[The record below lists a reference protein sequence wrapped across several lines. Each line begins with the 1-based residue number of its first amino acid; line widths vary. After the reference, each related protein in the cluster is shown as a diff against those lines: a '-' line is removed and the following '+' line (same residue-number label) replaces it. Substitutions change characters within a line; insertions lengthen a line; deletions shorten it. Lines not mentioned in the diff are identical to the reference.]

1 MKAMPLISVIV
12 PVYNVQDYL
21 VACVESIWAQT
32 YQNLEI
38 WLVDDGSTDE
48 SGALCDELAKQDERI
63 RVLHKPN
70 GGLSDARNAGIE
82 RAKGEYFVFVD
93 SDDLIPAD
101 SIEILER
108 LCEQTGAEAAIAPIL
123 PFTETIPER
132 STEPPKTEVLSS
144 EDALRRMFLHQGIGH
159 EAFGKLYRR
168 SIWES
173 RRFPKW
179 TLYEDYAAV
188 YPAIADCKTVVLCYE
203 PLYYYRVRNGSIMH
217 SGVKEKNL
225 ALLDVGESV
234 TTYMEQNVPALREE
248 AAYLQIVTSLK
259 LMKGILDEGMDYYPE
274 AQKRIC
280 AFVRSH
286 RELVRRPWA
295 KKADRIKV
303 ETLLLNKR
311 LFYWVYELGE
321 RRNAQKLKEQG

>member
-1 MKAMPLISVIV
+1 MPG
-12 PVYNVQDYL
+12 
-21 VACVESIWAQT
+21 T
-32 YQNLEI
+32 R
-38 WLVDDGSTDE
+38 
-48 SGALCDELAKQDERI
+48 EL
-63 RVLHKPN
+63 
-70 GGLSDARNAGIE
+70 S
-82 RAKGEYFVFVD
+82 
-93 SDDLIPAD
+93 LIPAD

-123 PFTETIPER
+123 PFTKTIPEC
-132 STEPPKTEVLSS
+132 SAEPPKTEVLSS

-173 RRFPKW
+173 RRFPKG

>member
-132 STEPPKTEVLSS
+132 STEPPKTEVLSRD
-144 EDALRRMFLHQGIGH
+144 EILRRMFLHQGIGH
-159 EAFGKLYRR
+159 EAVGKLYRR
-168 SIWES
+168 SLWKT
-173 RRFPKW
+173 RRFPKG
-179 TLYEDYAAV
+179 TLYEDYATV
-188 YPAIADCKTVVLCYE
+188 YTVISDCKTAALCYE
-203 PLYYYRVRNGSIMH
+203 PLYYYRTRVGSIMH

>member
-21 VACVESIWAQT
+21 EACVKSIRAQT
-32 YQNLEI
+32 YPNLEI

-82 RAKGEYFVFVD
+82 RAKGEYFLFVD

-101 SIEILER
+101 SIAILEQ
-108 LCEQTGAEAAIAPIL
+108 LCEQTSAEAAIAPIL
-123 PFTETIPER
+123 PFAVTIPER
-132 STEPPKTEVLSS
+132 STEPPKTEVLSR
-144 EDALRRMFLHQGIGH
+144 EEALRRMFLHQGIGH

-173 RRFPKW
+173 RRFPKG

-188 YPAIADCKTVVLCYE
+188 YPAIADCKTVAFYYE

-217 SGVKEKNL
+217 SGMKEKNL
-225 ALLDVGESV
+225 ALLDVGASV
-234 TTYMEQNVPALREE
+234 TSYMEQNVPALREE

-259 LMKGILDEGMDYYPE
+259 LMKGILDEGMDCYPE

-280 AFVRSH
+280 AFVRAH
-286 RELVRRPWA
+286 KELVRRPWA